1 MIENDVQAVLDA
13 MRRPPFALDD
23 EGIAWV
29 ESTLARLSR
38 EEKIGQL
45 FCNILG
51 SFDHDAF
58 LESLEVCKPGGL
70 MYVPADAEAAV
81 GFSNLLRDV
90 LPVPALIAA
99 NLEKGGNGIVAGGA
113 SFGSPN
119 AVAATGDV
127 AMAAHLG
134 DVCGAEGAAVGANWA
149 FAPIIDI
156 DYNFRNPITNLRT
169 FGSDPERVRDMGV
182 AYVEAV
188 QSHGVAASIK
198 HFPGDG
204 RDERDQHLVTTVN
217 DLSVEEWDATY
228 GQVYRASIEAGAM
241 TVMVAHIQQ
250 PSYSRKL
257 RPGIRDE
264 DILPGSLAPELMG
277 DLLRGELGFNGLVV
291 TDAST
296 MLGFTIPLPRS
307 KSVPGAI
314 AAGADMFLF
323 ARNLEEDMAFMTAGI
338 EDGTISP
345 ERFDCAV
352 ARVLGL
358 KAALGLHRP
367 AAPLTAQAAHE
378 VVGSEEHQRWTA
390 ECADRSIT
398 LVKEQEDVLP
408 LSPQTHGRILFIPLE
423 DDSSES
429 YGVRVGACEEVR
441 QLLIAEGFEVTPY
454 VAPTSFDAGPTTDVI
469 DRYDAILYV
478 ANISTQ
484 IVENTVRI
492 TWSQPM
498 GANAPH
504 FVASVPTI
512 FVSLENPYHLLDVPR
527 VKTFINTYGSTPT
540 ILRSLVDKLT
550 GRSAFTGASPAD
562 PFCGRW
568 DTRL

>member
-1 MIENDVQAVLDA
+1 MIETDVRAVLEA
-13 MRRPPFALDD
+13 MRRPPFSLDD
-23 EGIAWV
+23 EAIAWV
-29 ESTLARLSR
+29 KSHLASLSP

-51 SFDHDAF
+51 SFDRDAF
-58 LESLEVCKPGGL
+58 VASLEVCKPGGL
-70 MYVPADAEAAV
+70 MYVPADAEAAIE
-81 GFSNLLRDV
+81 FSGALRDL

-99 NLEKGGNGIVAGGA
+99 NLEKGGDGIVAGGV
-113 SFGSPN
+113 SFGSPT
-119 AVAATGDV
+119 AVAATDDV
-127 AMAAHLG
+127 ANATRLG

-156 DYNFRNPITNLRT
+156 DDNFRNPITGLRT
-169 FGSDPERVRDMGV
+169 FGSNPERVRDMGV

-188 QSHGVAASIK
+188 QAHGVAASIK

-228 GQVYRASIEAGAM
+228 GEVYRASIEAGAM
-241 TVMVAHIQQ
+241 TVMVGHIQQ
-250 PSYSRKL
+250 PEYSRTL

-264 DILPGSLAPELMG
+264 DILPGSLAPEIMG
-277 DLLRGELGFNGLVV
+277 DLLRGKLGFNGLTV

-296 MLGFTIPLPRS
+296 MAGFLIPLPRS
-307 KSVPGAI
+307 KAVPAAI

-323 ARNLEEDMAFMTAGI
+323 ARNLAEDVAFMRAGV
-338 EDGTISP
+338 EDGTITP
-345 ERFDCAV
+345 GRFDSAV

-358 KAALGLHRP
+358 KAALGLHKP
-367 AAPLTAQAAHE
+367 AAPLSVEAARATI
-378 VVGSEEHQRWTA
+378 GSDRHQQWSQ
-390 ECADRSIT
+390 EIADRSIT
-398 LVKEQEDVLP
+398 LVKEQDGVLP
-408 LSPQTHGRILFIPLE
+408 LSPQTHKRILFIPLE
-423 DDSSES
+423 DDSSEA

-441 QLLIAEGFEVTPY
+441 QLLVAEGFEAATF
-454 VAPTSFDAGPTTDVI
+454 VAPTSFDAGPTTDVT
-469 DRYDAILYV
+469 DAYDAIVYV

-484 IVENTVRI
+484 ITQNTVRI
-492 TWSQPM
+492 TWAQPF
-498 GANAPH
+498 GSNTPQ

-527 VKTFINTYGSTPT
+527 VKTFINTFGSTPT
-540 ILRSLVDKLT
+540 ILKALVDKLV
-550 GRSAFTGASPAD
+550 GRSAFTGTSPAD

-568 DTRL
+568 DARL